1 MFLKVLK
8 PLHGWRAFIGEVAIM
23 AAERAS
29 GVADADLEADYLAGH
44 R

>member
-29 GVADADLEADYLAGH
+29 EVADGDPEADCLAGH